1 MAGSRAGSQLSRLK
15 AQLREAAHFQG
26 SPHELALALALG
38 ILLGVLPGTGAAVAA
53 ALALWFR
60 LNFALMV
67 SGALLVNPIT
77 APFLYVFSYA
87 LGARLLG
94 DRLPSGWVA
103 RITAGTLVGNLVLA
117 SALSLMAY
125 VIMFLF
131 IRAHRAR
138 KNHAAGD

>member
-1 MAGSRAGSQLSRLK
+1 MAGPRAGSKLSQLRER
-15 AQLREAAHFQG
+15 LREAAHLQG

-38 ILLGVLPGTGAAVAA
+38 ILLGVLPGTGAAVAG

-67 SGALLVNPIT
+67 SGALITNPLT
-77 APFLYVFSYA
+77 APFLYVLSYA

-103 RITAGTLVGNLVLA
+103 RIAAGTLVGNLVLA
-117 SALSLMAY
+117 SVLSLIGY

-138 KNHAAGD
+138 KSHASGH